1 MKPYQWSLFRWFIA
15 LTGLVVEVRVLI
27 PDYPWGVPFWKVA
40 CWDANGWLHEAF
52 YIAVGFLVLI
62 DLAYRWEEREVRA
75 RVRRIRS
82 GRDA

>member
-1 MKPYQWSLFRWFIA
+1 MTPKRWSALRWLIA
-15 LTGLVVEVRVLI
+15 AAGLLVEIRVMI

-62 DLAYRWEEREVRA
+62 DLTYHWQA
-75 RVRRIRS
+75 RSRRQIVHVRRLR
-82 GRDA
+82 AA